1 MKKSRH
7 TRALKSLESSD
18 SEKENA
24 PRHVKTEKCVDNPLS
39 TIEPSSYANEAER
52 NPPST
57 SLQTTSENYPRKK
70 KFYPMIASDFDN
82 ENNAPGANRNG
93 SQKRKILSNII
104 PDADKESNS

>member
-39 TIEPSSYANEAER
+39 TIEPSSYASMNGKTLLGKMYFLNIEKTFQKVW
-52 NPPST
+52 NT
-57 SLQTTSENYPRKK
+57 WKYL
-70 KFYPMIASDFDN
+70 N
-82 ENNAPGANRNG
+82 EN
-93 SQKRKILSNII
+93 LSYI
-104 PDADKESNS
+104 